1 MKIIQ
6 LAVNNTGMVG
16 LSEDGQVW
24 SHKAISA
31 YEGLWVH
38 MDIKG
43 FVKSDLSDF
52 KNPKYI
58 PLQPNKLN
66 LTKE

>member
-6 LAVNNTGMVG
+6 LAVNNTGMFG

-24 SHKAISA
+24 SHKVINI

-38 MDIKG
+38 MDIRG
-43 FVKSDLSDF
+43 FVKFDF
-52 KNPKYI
+52 KNNKYT

-66 LTKE
+66 LTGE